1 MWWKN
6 SVFYEIY
13 LASFHD
19 SNDDGIGDVQG
30 VIDKIPYLNTLGIT
44 GIWLTPFYPSPKVDN
59 GYDVSDYCDVASEY
73 GTIKDLKELL
83 DKAHQSGIKVIAD
96 LVINH
101 TSTEH
106 TWFKDISKKEWYIW
120 RQLPNNW
127 ESFFGGSAWEFDERF
142 KEYYYHSF
150 SKEQAD
156 LNWANPKVKC
166 AIWEVIDFW
175 IDLGIDGFRLDV
187 INNLSTSN
195 EFFDNPINEEGQ
207 QVHLYDVNQQGI
219 TEVIKE
225 LKKHIFEKGRELFT
239 VGEISSSSL
248 EIIES
253 YSDSMLL
260 DVTFNFNFGSLEEF
274 SVEKIFCELLA
285 MKKVYD
291 DGRRPTFFFNSHDMS
306 RSWNRLASENLERY
320 RQLAVLTLINAGVS
334 FLFQGEELGIG
345 DYLPGEVSDI
355 RDIQAIN
362 KYNETKDIVA
372 ANEVNRDRSRGMI
385 PWESLTKQVPAIYAV
400 HPPQVSIRSKLLKQ
414 QGEMVRYGAT
424 CFARR
429 SANANGLR
437 NFVAPLSVC
446 LAAKATRAKDK
457 APSRS
462 GNSPTSLGEG
472 ISSTKLCFRSTNP
485 VGEKESPTDEV
496 ITSKSDTWIGQGKKN
511 EKSKEIFDFY
521 KQLIQLKKDYL
532 NGESTFDKISCSGEV
547 LQYKMGNLIV
557 LLNFGVESYYF
568 PIAEEKIVLKYN
580 YENFQLLGGGIV
592 IGKEKDV

>member
-13 LASFHD
+13 LASFCD
-19 SNDDGIGDVQG
+19 SNEDGIGDVRG
-30 VIDKIPYLNTLGIT
+30 VIGKIPYLNTLGIT

-59 GYDVSDYCDVASEY
+59 GYDVSDYCDIASEY
-73 GTIKDLKELL
+73 GTIEDLKELL
-83 DKAHQSGIKVIAD
+83 DKVHQSGIKVIVD

-106 TWFKDISKKEWYIW
+106 NWFKDINKKDWYIW
-120 RQLPNNW
+120 RELPNNW

-156 LNWANPKVKC
+156 LNWANPEVKC

-187 INNLSTSN
+187 INNLSISN
-195 EFFDNPINEEGQ
+195 EFFDNPINEEGE
-207 QVHLYDVNQQGI
+207 QVHLYDVNQQGV

-225 LKKHIFEKGRELFT
+225 LKKHIFEKGRSLFT

-253 YSDSMLL
+253 YSERMLL

-345 DYLPGEVSDI
+345 DYLPNEVSDI

-362 KYNETKDIVA
+362 KYNEAKDIVA

-385 PWESLTKQVPAIYAV
+385 PWERL
-400 HPPQVSIRSKLLKQ
+400 
-414 QGEMVRYGAT
+414 
-424 CFARR
+424 
-429 SANANGLR
+429 
-437 NFVAPLSVC
+437 
-446 LAAKATRAKDK
+446 
-457 APSRS
+457 
-462 GNSPTSLGEG
+462 
-472 ISSTKLCFRSTNP
+472 
-485 VGEKESPTDEV
+485 
-496 ITSKSDTWIGQGKKN
+496 KSDAWIGQGKKN
-511 EKSKEIFDFY
+511 EKSNEVFDFY
-521 KQLIQLKKDYL
+521 KQLIQLRKDYL

-547 LQYKMGNLIV
+547 LQYKVGKLIV
-557 LLNFGVESYYF
+557 LLNFGVERYYF
-568 PIAEEKIVLKYN
+568 PVAEEKIVLKYN
-580 YENFQLLGGGIV
+580 YENFQLLSGGIM
-592 IGKEKDV
+592 IGKEKNV